1 MCWGFG
7 RCVVSISWL
16 LIYIQSSHFNF
27 TYCVSYLLPITFCK
41 VWFFICSLDLGLYI
55 LLHLEFRCSN
65 QNLLVN
71 MPWLHAS
78 DFIRS
83 FVYNT
88 DIKFYYKEILFFIW
102 LFQSFFLSLCFFELK
117 IRIHSKIH
125 YQSSFNVTF
134 ATGCWLDSFFL
145 LAGQLEL
152 WFFRYNTNNPFQRS
166 CMLFFF
172 FF

>member
-134 ATGCWLDSFFL
+134 ATGCWLDSFFSL
-145 LAGQLEL
+145 SRSVGVVI
-152 WFFRYNTNNPFQRS
+152 FQIQHKQS
-166 CMLFFF
+166 FSEIMYAFFF